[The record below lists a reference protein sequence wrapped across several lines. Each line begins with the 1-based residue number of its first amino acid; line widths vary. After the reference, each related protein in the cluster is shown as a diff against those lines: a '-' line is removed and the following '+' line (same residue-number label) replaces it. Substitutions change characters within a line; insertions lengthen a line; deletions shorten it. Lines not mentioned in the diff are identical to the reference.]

1 METSTVIASLLNFSV
16 VLFVLVYFSRK
27 PFGQFLLARSESV
40 KKQIGEAEKLSLE
53 ANAALAK
60 WESHWNLAQTHAKQN
75 HIDAVESLKKFK
87 EKAILEAKQES
98 DRMKKEADLMSVGET
113 VKAKKALQREAI
125 ERSVELAELYLGEHL
140 PAQDKHKLVSE
151 FVELVGHGTR

>member
-1 METSTVIASLLNFSV
+1 M
-16 VLFVLVYFSRK
+16 
-27 PFGQFLLARSESV
+27 
-40 KKQIGEAEKLSLE
+40 
-53 ANAALAK
+53 
-60 WESHWNLAQTHAKQN
+60 AQTHAKQN

-98 DRMKKEADLMSVGET
+98 ERIKKEAELMSVGET